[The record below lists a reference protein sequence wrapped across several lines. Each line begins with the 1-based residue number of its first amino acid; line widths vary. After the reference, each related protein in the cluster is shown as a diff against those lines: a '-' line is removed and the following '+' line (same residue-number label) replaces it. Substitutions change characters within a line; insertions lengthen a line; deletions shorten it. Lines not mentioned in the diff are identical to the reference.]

1 MLCSIYHIK
10 AHLVSVVY
18 PMAQSPP
25 RHNLAAVHTQPHSS
39 HVCAAQNMFTGTHT
53 HFPYI
58 QPTSHVNSPIDSMSY
73 GVVLN
78 VGHALGYGDRFH
90 RNAWKLSTPHLLFSL
105 IENVLELGLKGLR
118 QENATQTLA
127 SHSTDAQIAS
137 AASSFYQKNICTEII
152 HQARGKQT

>member
-1 MLCSIYHIK
+1 
-10 AHLVSVVY
+10 
-18 PMAQSPP
+18 
-25 RHNLAAVHTQPHSS
+25 
-39 HVCAAQNMFTGTHT
+39 
-53 HFPYI
+53 
-58 QPTSHVNSPIDSMSY
+58 MSY